1 MYIVWSF
8 TSCLCTL
15 WTSIVQLL
23 TDSGIFTGPGS
34 FFKPHQ
40 DTPRGENMFGS
51 LVVVF
56 PTAHEGGELAL
67 RPRDAE
73 DTTVLDFG
81 ARLSEAKAHSSSIAY
96 AVFFS
101 DVTHEVYE
109 VKRGQ

>member
-1 MYIVWSF
+1 M
-8 TSCLCTL
+8 
-15 WTSIVQLL
+15 QLL
-23 TDSGIFTGPGS
+23 TDSVIFAGPGS

-101 DVTHEVYE
+101 DVSHEVYE